1 LAEAVRGVSFET
13 EQLAWLVLKT
23 VNRTQAKGSTVR
35 LVVPRDPEVVDELG
49 IPLTDDELLSAQ
61 EYLEDK
67 GYVVLA
73 DVQLTRGVYTITPAG
88 LEWLESG
95 LPEPPEAPETAADEP
110 ERAEGQQRRS
120 GGSEQPWWRRMF
132 SG

>member
-110 ERAEGQQRRS
+110 ERAEQRRS